1 MSDLY
6 TQSGVDIEAGNEVV
20 RRIKAD
26 VAGTHTSAVL
36 TGIGSF
42 GGLFDLSEIV
52 KTYKHPVLVQSID
65 GVGTK
70 LSVAKMMNKYD
81 SVGADIVNHCCDDLL
96 AMGARSL
103 TFLDYVAH
111 DKLDP
116 SVMAAMVSGMAKAC
130 RENGVALIG
139 GETAEM
145 PGVYRDGEHDIAGS
159 ITGIVEK
166 DKIITGE
173 RIVLGDIILGLPS
186 SGLHTNGFSLARK
199 LLFTT
204 AGHSVNT
211 TVPELGETVGEA
223 LLKTHINYS
232 KPVLSLLDAG
242 IDIHGIAHITGG
254 GFIENIPRVLPNPPA
269 GGFDAEIKRGTWPM
283 LPIFSY
289 MQKIGNVSEEEMYR
303 VFNMGIGLVLIVPQ
317 TEKEKI
323 ETMLKKFPEFKIFE
337 IGKIIKGERK
347 VVLK

>member
-6 TQSGVDIEAGNEVV
+6 KDSGVNIDAGNEVV
-20 RRIKAD
+20 RRIKKD
-26 VAGTHTSAVL
+26 VASTHTKEVL

-42 GGLFDLSEIV
+42 GGLYDIGEVL
-52 KTYKHPVLVQSID
+52 KTYKKPVLVQSID

-70 LSVAKMMNKYD
+70 LSVARMMNKYD
-81 SVGADIVNHCCDDLL
+81 TVGEDIVNHCCDDLL

-116 SVMAAMVSGMAKAC
+116 NIMEAMVSGMSKAC
-130 RENGVALIG
+130 RENGVSLIG

-145 PGVYRDGEHDIAGS
+145 PGTYALGEHDIAGC
-159 ITGIVEK
+159 ITGVVEK
-166 DKIITGE
+166 DKIVTGE
-173 RIVLGDIILGLPS
+173 KVKEGDILIGFPS

-199 LLFTT
+199 VLFEIG
-204 AGHSVNT
+204 GHNVDT
-211 TVPELGETVGEA
+211 KIDELGMTVCEA
-223 LLKTHINYS
+223 LLKVHINYS
-232 KPVLSLLDAG
+232 KPVLEMLDNN

-254 GFIENIPRVLPNPPA
+254 GFIENIPRVLPESL
-269 GGFDAEIKRGTWPM
+269 DALITIGSWPV

-289 MQKIGNVSEEEMYR
+289 MQKIGNISKEEMYR
-303 VFNMGIGLVLIVPQ
+303 AFNMGIGLILIIP
-317 TEKEKI
+317 KEEQIKVI
-323 ETMLKKFPEFKIFE
+323 EILKKYPDYSIFE
-337 IGKIIKGERK
+337 VGKIISGNKK

>member
-6 TQSGVDIEAGNEVV
+6 KDAGVNIDAGNEVV

-26 VAGTHTSAVL
+26 VASTHTQAVL

-42 GGLFDLSEIV
+42 GGLYNIGEVL
-52 KTYKHPVLVQSID
+52 KNYKNPVLVQSID

-70 LSVAKMMNKYD
+70 LSVARLMNKYD
-81 SVGADIVNHCCDDLL
+81 TVGEDIVNHCCDDLL
-96 AMGARSL
+96 AMGAKSL

-116 SVMAAMVSGMAKAC
+116 IVMEMMVSGMSKAC
-130 RENGVALIG
+130 RENSVSLIG

-145 PGVYRDGEHDIAGS
+145 PGTYAQGEHDIAGC
-159 ITGIVEK
+159 ITGVVEK

-173 RIVLGDIILGLPS
+173 KVIDGDIIIGFPS

-199 LLFTT
+199 VLFEIG
-204 AGHSVNT
+204 GHKVDT
-211 TVPELGETVGEA
+211 EIPELGMTIGDA
-223 LLKTHINYS
+223 LLKVHINYS
-232 KPVLSLLDAG
+232 RPVLEMLDKD

-254 GFIENIPRVLPNPPA
+254 GFIENIPRVLPFNL
-269 GGFDAEIKRGTWPM
+269 DAEITLNTWPI

-289 MQKIGNVSEEEMYR
+289 MQKIGNISTGEMYR
-303 VFNMGIGLVLIVPQ
+303 AFNMGIGLILIIPKE
-317 TEKEKI
+317 EKEKI
-323 ETMLKKFPEFKIFE
+323 EIVLKNYPDYKIFE
-337 IGKIIKGERK
+337 IGKIINGNKK
-347 VVLK
+347 VVFK